1 MNYGVEEESELGKEK
16 GKERTDTVPFY
27 KLFAFADVTDYMLMM
42 IGSVSAMGN
51 GLSMPLMNLLLGDL
65 INSFGQTQ
73 SNTNHIVDV
82 VSKVCVLYIGIFMKL
97 KLRISCTNIDIV
109 F

>member
-1 MNYGVEEESELGKEK
+1 MNYGVEEESEFGKEK

-82 VSKVCVLYIGIFMKL
+82 VSKVCVLYIGIY
-97 KLRISCTNIDIV
+97 S
-109 F
+109 